1 MRLISQIVLLLAAT
15 TLYFYVSISGS
26 VRTECNDVAI
36 SITDSAVPSGSLS
49 IAVVGDLHLPE
60 GAEPLSAFR
69 ALLMEVKSAEPDLV
83 VLVGDYISHPNN
95 IYELK
100 NHRENIINTIKLFDP
115 LPRAVILGN
124 YESWS
129 DADEWLSEFQRLGVS
144 AMENEVQIITTNKGS
159 VCVRGLGDS
168 YTNRFV
174 YVEYPATCKTLPK
187 LSITHD
193 PAGAFD
199 DRMNGLV
206 IAGHTHCGQVSLP
219 FTGPIWEPSDAPE
232 SAPCGLYE
240 DEQRTV
246 FVISGVGTS
255 MMPIRYRAQS
265 NWDLLSLQFN

>member
-1 MRLISQIVLLLAAT
+1 M
-15 TLYFYVSISGS
+15 
-26 VRTECNDVAI
+26 RTECNDVAI
-36 SITDSAVPSGSLS
+36 SITDYAVKADSLS

-100 NHRENIINTIKLFDP
+100 NHREHIINTIKLLDP

-129 DADEWLSEFQRLGVS
+129 NADEWLSEFQRLSVS
-144 AMENEVQIITTNKGS
+144 TMENEVQIIKTNKGS

-168 YTNRFV
+168 YTNRFA
-174 YVEYPATCKTLPK
+174 YVEYPATRKTTPK

-199 DRMNGLV
+199 NRMNGLV
-206 IAGHTHCGQVSLP
+206 ITGHTHCGQISLP
-219 FTGPIWEPSDAPE
+219 FTGPIWVPSDAPD
-232 SAPCGLYE
+232 SAHCGLYE

-246 FVISGVGTS
+246 FVTSGGGTS
-255 MMPIRYRAQS
+255 I
-265 NWDLLSLQFN
+265 LLFDTEHLGRLMN